1 MIEHVYRRAAEAS
14 SVSQVI
20 VAADDERVFAVVK
33 SFGGH
38 VVMTSDAHRTGT
50 ERVAE
55 VARSLDCDIVVNVQG
70 DEPLVTG
77 AMIDAAV
84 AACRVSP
91 DVPMATLRRCFRA
104 DEDPANP
111 HIVKVVVDERGRA
124 LYFSR
129 SPVPFAAVGR
139 STAYFKHIGLYAY
152 RRAFLL
158 TLAELPPTPLESAES
173 LEQLRAL
180 EHGFPIATAE
190 SPHDSTGVDT
200 ADDLE
205 RVRAQIAADAR
216 LGQRALA

>member
-1 MIEHVYRRAAEAS
+1 MIEHVYRRAAEAA
-14 SVSQVI
+14 SVSRVI
-20 VAADDERVFAVVK
+20 VAADDARVFGVVK
-33 SFGGH
+33 GFGGE

-55 VARSLDCDIVVNVQG
+55 VARSLNCDIVVNVQG

-84 AACRVSP
+84 ASCRASA
-91 DVPMATLRRCFRA
+91 DVPMATLRRRFRA
-104 DEDPANP
+104 DEDPGNP
-111 HIVKVVVDERGRA
+111 HIVKVVVDQCGRA

-139 STAYFKHIGLYAY
+139 STSCFKHIGLYAY
-152 RRAFLL
+152 RRTFLL
-158 TLAELPPTPLESAES
+158 TLAELPPTPLERAES
-173 LEQLRAL
+173 LEQMRAL

-205 RVRAQIAADAR
+205 RVRAQLEADAR
-216 LGQRALA
+216 VGQRALA